1 MSTRLRDHLV
11 GEHGRDRHELD
22 GLPLTGL
29 HRLEHV
35 EAEMGLVHL
44 HHAHRARGTVPAS
57 ARRSGRRRPDL

>member
-11 GEHGRDRHELD
+11 EEHGRDRRDLD
-22 GLPLTGL
+22 GLPLAGV

-44 HHAHRARGTVPAS
+44 HHVHRTRGRVAASAHRNSR
-57 ARRSGRRRPDL
+57 RRSDL